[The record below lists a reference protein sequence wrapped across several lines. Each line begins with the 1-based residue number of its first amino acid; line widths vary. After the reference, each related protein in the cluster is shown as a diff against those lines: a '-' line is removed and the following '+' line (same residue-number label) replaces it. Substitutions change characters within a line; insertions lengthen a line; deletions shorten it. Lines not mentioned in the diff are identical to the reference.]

1 MAGPEVEESVAED
14 VLRAFLCGNGVG
26 VCDLESIGQCG
37 KHQQELQRIEEE
49 DESKQLWSLLQPQIF
64 VF

>member
-14 VLRAFLCGNGVG
+14 VLRAFLCGDGVG

-37 KHQQELQRIEEE
+37 KHQHE
-49 DESKQLWSLLQPQIF
+49 
-64 VF
+64 